1 VQIDARLGGTFR
13 FVERSGAQSVEHT
26 GVYVELAAP
35 RRLAF
40 TLSTAE
46 QPQLVTRVSA
56 EIAALRR
63 GCRVTVTHEG
73 LPREHAERIETRWT
87 GMLYGLAQTLNT
99 RIMALR
105 VMTGNR

>member
-1 VQIDARLGGTFR
+1 
-13 FVERSGAQSVEHT
+13 
-26 GVYVELAAP
+26 
-35 RRLAF
+35 
-40 TLSTAE
+40 
-46 QPQLVTRVSA
+46 
-56 EIAALRR
+56 
-63 GCRVTVTHEG
+63 VTVTHEG